1 MRTHRMALCAVVAAV
16 AAVVALGAPAA
27 AAAAGKKDQA
37 AIAELEAAYQ
47 PTGKLAGAARTQQ
60 ACSDAAKLH
69 AAADAVPHKHAPSGA
84 PVDDTTWSDAVG
96 DLAAVLG
103 KLVEVCKA
111 PDHKISIDLQGKK
124 FETADQI
131 VERVDLRVRTVIDR
145 AKPRA
150 LPPAMKKFQSAMVAT
165 RAGKQLCAQEGKLAK
180 LVAELA
186 APPAGADAARW
197 QPAAAALKA
206 AVDEVK
212 QFGCSTPR
220 GADEEIAGA
229 LVGVHDH
236 YYELVVLVPPRA

>member
-1 MRTHRMALCAVVAAV
+1 MRTNWIARCAL
-16 AAVVALGAPAA
+16 AAVVAIASSAA
-27 AAAAGKKDQA
+27 ASARKDQA
-37 AIAELEAAYQ
+37 AVAELEAAYQ
-47 PTGKLAGAARTQQ
+47 PTGKLAGAARTQK
-60 ACSDAAKLH
+60 ACSDAARLH
-69 AAADAVPHKHAPSGA
+69 AAADAVPRKHAPSGA
-84 PVDDTTWSDAVG
+84 PVDDTTWSEVVG

-150 LPPAMKKFQSAMVAT
+150 LPPAMKKFQTAMVAT
-165 RAGKQLCAQEGKLAK
+165 RAGKQLCAQQGKLAK
-180 LVAELA
+180 LVGEIA
-186 APPAGADAARW
+186 APPAAADAARW

-229 LVGVHDH
+229 LVGMHDH